1 MMQNISSKESKKRH
15 LREKLKKCDLCPRKC
30 GVDRTKGEK
39 GICGLLDF
47 PVVSSW
53 GLHFGEEKVL
63 VGLRGSGTVFFTGC
77 NLKCIFCQNYEISHF
92 MEGEVINVEKL
103 ASIFKSLESRGA
115 LNINLVTPT
124 HQIPFIV
131 EALEIANL
139 NIPIVYNCGGY
150 ESIETLELLEG
161 WIDVYMPDMKYGSN
175 EIGKNYSGVPD
186 YFDRASEA
194 LKFMVK
200 QVGEPIVENGIMKKG
215 VLVRHLVLPNNVED
229 SMKVIDFLATLTPPP
244 LVNVMAQYYPMYK
257 AWERNELSRRLKK
270 SEYLEVIEYAKEKNL
285 RLIELERWLF

>member
-1 MMQNISSKESKKRH
+1 MMRNISSKESKKRY

-30 GVDRTKGEK
+30 RVDRTKGKK
-39 GICGLLDF
+39 GVCGILDS

-63 VGLRGSGTVFFTGC
+63 VGSRGSGTVFFTGC

-92 MEGEVINVEKL
+92 MEGEVISVEKL

-124 HQIPFIV
+124 HQISFIV
-131 EALEIANL
+131 EALELANL

-161 WIDVYMPDMKYGSN
+161 WIDIYMPDMKYGSN

-229 SMKVIDFLATLTPPP
+229 SMKVIDFLSTLTPPP

-257 AWERNELSRRLKK
+257 AWERNELSRRLRK

>member
-1 MMQNISSKESKKRH
+1 MRNISSKESKKRY

-30 GVDRTKGEK
+30 RVDRTKGEK
-39 GICGLLDF
+39 GVCGILDF

-63 VGLRGSGTVFFTGC
+63 VGSRGSGTVFFTGC

-92 MEGEVINVEKL
+92 MEGEVISVEKL

-131 EALEIANL
+131 EALELANL

-161 WIDVYMPDMKYGSN
+161 WIDIYMPDMKYGSN

-186 YFDRASEA
+186 YFNRASEA

-229 SMKVIDFLATLTPPP
+229 SMKVIDFLSTLTPPP

-257 AWERNELSRRLKK
+257 AWERNELSRRLRK